1 MATIGR
7 ARQCAESQINN
18 PLPRALYD
26 EADEKET
33 TPKFHFGKES
43 CRFHRRAVDMLFS
56 RLSEGMTQPCFDAEG
71 RELKLG
77 DWRWMA
83 SKKQLYELLFVDAK
97 DDVIRLL
104 ALPLEG
110 LEDKKYT
117 VAGHQLKLVM
127 AQASQSK
134 VLFAVNSKAMHMVE
148 LIAEKGPP
156 ESIPSEVGLEDV

>member
-104 ALPLEG
+104 ALLLP
-110 LEDKKYT
+110 T
-117 VAGHQLKLVM
+117 
-127 AQASQSK
+127 QSK
-134 VLFAVNSKAMHMVE
+134 VLYAVNSKAKHMVD
-148 LIAEKGPP
+148 LIGEKGLP
-156 ESIPSEVGLEDV
+156 ESSPSDVDSEDAEQFLADLSTQQ